1 MDTGASKQALVSA
14 ATGRSNVA
22 KLVSGAANQ
31 VKEQDQSVAPSH
43 QPQPQAINTV
53 FINYRPNVQ
62 SHSYHRFGYQ
72 PNPDLVSK
80 RDRLKTCD
88 RVLEREDVVHREFL
102 ESIRCWKSLILTLG
116 HTSGGRWPEIKV
128 RERIARWEREAEDT
142 GAETW
147 KVTRWALL
155 GWMQKEDLNATMKKL
170 VKALSDLKEWAAI
183 AEMKE

>member
-22 KLVSGAANQ
+22 KLGSGAANQ

-88 RVLEREDVVHREFL
+88 RVLEREDVVHR
-102 ESIRCWKSLILTLG
+102 CD
-116 HTSGGRWPEIKV
+116 
-128 RERIARWEREAEDT
+128 A
-142 GAETW
+142 
-147 KVTRWALL
+147 
-155 GWMQKEDLNATMKKL
+155 
-170 VKALSDLKEWAAI
+170 
-183 AEMKE
+183 